1 VPDYELACRTGR
13 ATKQVRARRVAL
25 GIPRLW
31 WVPAK
36 PWTAD
41 ELALLGTE
49 PDAFIA
55 RKLERSTLAITKRR
69 VTHGI
74 PAVQYPDSMRRRY
87 TRAEDLLVGTMP
99 DAELARRLRRT
110 AGAIGRR
117 RSTLGIRMFQ
127 SRLPPLDRQRRRTA
141 RPPAR

>member
-1 VPDYELACRTGR
+1 MPDYELACRTGR
-13 ATKQVRARRVAL
+13 ATKQVRARRIAL
-25 GIPRLW
+25 GISRLW
-31 WVPAK
+31 CVPVK
-36 PWTAD
+36 PWTAE

-69 VTHGI
+69 VTLGI
-74 PAVQYPDSMRRRY
+74 PAVQYPNSKRRLY
-87 TRAEDLLVGTMP
+87 TRAEDLLLGTMP
-99 DAELARRLRRT
+99 DDELARRLRRT

-117 RSTLGIRMFQ
+117 RSTLGIPIFVIPM
-127 SRLPPLDRQRRRTA
+127 SRLDRQRRRTA